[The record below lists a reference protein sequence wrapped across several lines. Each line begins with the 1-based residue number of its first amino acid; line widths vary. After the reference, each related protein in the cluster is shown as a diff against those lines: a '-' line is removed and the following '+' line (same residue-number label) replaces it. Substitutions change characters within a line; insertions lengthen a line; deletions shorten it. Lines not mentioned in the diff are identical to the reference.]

1 MSPSIGS
8 GRPLLARWRRIPGP
22 PRDRV
27 KTRLLRLYVALE
39 RRYGAQR
46 WWPGR
51 TSYEIAVGAIL
62 VQFTAWG
69 NAARAI
75 RELRSRGFLD
85 PARLAAAREGD
96 VAHAVRA
103 AGTYRLKAR
112 RVRAFTR
119 WLLDRFGGR
128 FHGMRRAPLAALR
141 QDLLQ
146 VAGIGPETGDAILL
160 YAAGRPV
167 FVVDEY
173 ARRVLGRHRLIAAN
187 AAYETIRAFLETH
200 LPSDPALFNEYHA
213 LLVAVGKAHCGTVAR
228 CHGCPLRFDL
238 RGRAPVT
245 LRPRSGRR
253 GRDR

>member
-1 MSPSIGS
+1 M
-8 GRPLLARWRRIPGP
+8 
-22 PRDRV
+22 
-27 KTRLLRLYVALE
+27 RLYAALE
-39 RRYGAQR
+39 RHYGPQR

-51 TSYEIAVGAIL
+51 TPYEIAVGAIL

-75 RELRSRGFLD
+75 RELRSRGFLN
-85 PARLAAAREGD
+85 PVRLAAGTEAE
-96 VAHAVRA
+96 VADAVRA

-119 WLLDRFGGR
+119 WLLDRFSGR

-141 QDLLQ
+141 VDLLK
-146 VAGIGPETGDAILL
+146 VAGIGPETADAILL

-167 FVVDEY
+167 FVIDEY

-187 AAYETIRAFLETH
+187 APYEEVRAFLEAH

-213 LLVAVGKAHCGTVAR
+213 LLVAVGKDHCGTLAR
-228 CHGCPLRFDL
+228 CDGCPLRFDL
-238 RGRAPVT
+238 GGREPVT
-245 LRPRSGRR
+245 PRPRSGRR

>member
-22 PRDRV
+22 PRDGV
-27 KTRLLRLYVALE
+27 KARLLRLYAALE
-39 RRYGAQR
+39 RRYGPQR

-75 RELRSRGFLD
+75 RELRSRGLLS
-85 PARLAAAREGD
+85 PTRLAAAAEAD
-96 VAHAVRA
+96 VAAAVRA
-103 AGTYRLKAR
+103 AGPYRLKAR

-119 WLLDRFGGR
+119 WLLERFGGR
-128 FHGMRRAPLAALR
+128 FHRMRRAPLSPLR
-141 QDLLQ
+141 QDLLR
-146 VAGIGPETGDAILL
+146 VNGIGLETADAILL

-173 ARRVLGRHRLIAAN
+173 ARRVLERHGLIAPK
-187 AAYETIRAFLETH
+187 AAYEAIRAFVEAH

-213 LLVAVGKAHCGTVAR
+213 LLVAVGRDHCGTVPR
-228 CHGCPLRFDL
+228 CDGCPLRFDL
-238 RGRAPVT
+238 RGRGPVT
-245 LRPRSGRR
+245 ARLRRGRR
-253 GRDR
+253 G